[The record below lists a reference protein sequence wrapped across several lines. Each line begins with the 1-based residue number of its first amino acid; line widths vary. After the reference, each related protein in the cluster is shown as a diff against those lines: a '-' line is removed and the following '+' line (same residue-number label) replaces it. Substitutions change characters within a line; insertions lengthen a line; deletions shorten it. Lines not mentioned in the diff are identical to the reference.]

1 MACVPLFNRQQS
13 YNFEV
18 TVKLHS
24 LTAVPYVNS
33 VTFAKL
39 RLLSSRNS
47 AQYSPRTEIR
57 NNIVTWNSEHR
68 FHCKFKSDAETTIL
82 EPNILKVSIR
92 METKG
97 GKSFYKVGFVS
108 INLACFAAVGNVINR
123 RRYIL
128 EGYDEKRK
136 RQDNSLLSI
145 SFCLRQLTGD
155 NCFRTPKEN
164 LSNCLIEPPD
174 YIDLPETDSK
184 ARDYSLTNCTL
195 IGDSHNNHILNTS
208 MANQEQHTSKPIT
221 NTINTLTNPLDIL
234 HSLNLDTVSSS
245 CPSSTSSPPQ
255 LPISSLS
262 MTSTVTGVTTTGIVG
277 VDSIPSTLSSIA
289 SGSSKLNYSTSS
301 PHYQLASWDT
311 SSAYPV
317 EWNFLSQP
325 SVARN
330 DLISVQMN
338 TNQTPNLPKLSSH
351 QSDVFRSS
359 SGGRVSTS
367 SSNTPIS
374 NSMSSTPGSAS
385 IGSLLPRSP
394 PVQKTDKTIPPS
406 QDETVTA
413 TKAITIPIELDKPQH
428 DIIGDKLPPVSSQNV
443 TFNPLTSDSVTCYS
457 LPHPHHLSK
466 PYMNVGIPSENP
478 IDIYYPN
485 NESDEIGDMYSNYG
499 KKSYDYFATDSV
511 LLVRSSRRRK
521 IRPDLQVMPSMNTN
535 LKSSDP
541 PFHYHHHPPPPP
553 LPPPSIHSTVAY
565 SSSHYQGNENDSA
578 LSSISS
584 STTAGVG
591 AGAPVASTVLAST
604 SPATVVVHTI
614 GPSGMISKSSMT
626 TDCCSSGYQSHSR
639 QSSLES

>member
-1 MACVPLFNRQQS
+1 MFLLESHVAFPMPIC
-13 YNFEV
+13 
-18 TVKLHS
+18 H
-24 LTAVPYVNS
+24 
-33 VTFAKL
+33 
-39 RLLSSRNS
+39 LLSNHCQVLVSR
-47 AQYSPRTEIR
+47 A
-57 NNIVTWNSEHR
+57 
-68 FHCKFKSDAETTIL
+68 FKL
-82 EPNILKVSIR
+82 
-92 METKG
+92 
-97 GKSFYKVGFVS
+97 SF
-108 INLACFAAVGNVINR
+108 LCCFL
-123 RRYIL
+123 YIL
-128 EGYDEKRK
+128 
-136 RQDNSLLSI
+136 
-145 SFCLRQLTGD
+145 
-155 NCFRTPKEN
+155 
-164 LSNCLIEPPD
+164 
-174 YIDLPETDSK
+174 
-184 ARDYSLTNCTL
+184 
-195 IGDSHNNHILNTS
+195 
-208 MANQEQHTSKPIT
+208 
-221 NTINTLTNPLDIL
+221 
-234 HSLNLDTVSSS
+234 
-245 CPSSTSSPPQ
+245 
-255 LPISSLS
+255 
-262 MTSTVTGVTTTGIVG
+262 
-277 VDSIPSTLSSIA
+277 
-289 SGSSKLNYSTSS
+289 
-301 PHYQLASWDT
+301 
-311 SSAYPV
+311 

-413 TKAITIPIELDKPQH
+413 TKTITIPIELDKPQH

-521 IRPDLQVMPSMNTN
+521 IRPDLQ
-535 LKSSDP
+535 
-541 PFHYHHHPPPPP
+541 
-553 LPPPSIHSTVAY
+553 
-565 SSSHYQGNENDSA
+565 GNENDSS

-584 STTAGVG
+584 STTAGVGVG

-626 TDCCSSGYQSHSR
+626 TDCCSSVACVYRNLLHSGFSDFAYSQKDYPLFGIKGR
-639 QSSLES
+639 CVV